1 MLPLHHGLR
10 TDDPDRTGIFGL
22 ATRRSS
28 LLSYVRVERLAGIE
42 PASFAF
48 ARQRSSAELQACEKP
63 PAGIEPAPRPYKG
76 RVLAVDTTEAR
87 APVARALRL
96 GRQALSCALR
106 GGIRRRYAAL
116 LLAVGVV
123 AISGACRK
131 WRCRD
136 SNPRRRG
143 ASAVLFQ
150 LSYIPKGADGS
161 IRTTTA
167 RDNGVTARRARQ
179 VLSVRKG

>member
-1 MLPLHHGLR
+1 MASQGGVTELRSRSSGRDSNAPPPRVRRALYPITAPPRPAAGPARLELAMLPLHHGLR

-87 APVARALRL
+87 APVARALPL
-96 GRQALSCALR
+96 GRRAPSCA
-106 GGIRRRYAAL
+106 RRR
-116 LLAVGVV
+116 
-123 AISGACRK
+123 RP
-131 WRCRD
+131 
-136 SNPRRRG
+136 PRRPPPRLP
-143 ASAVLFQ
+143 A
-150 LSYIPKGADGS
+150 
-161 IRTTTA
+161 
-167 RDNGVTARRARQ
+167 
-179 VLSVRKG
+179 